1 MEYLWIGV
9 GNSPENRQRIL
20 KQGGKLLSS
29 SISNDAL
36 VAGLDA
42 NGVICDS
49 INCPP
54 VPTYPRYPEK
64 RIVGGTWSRTGM
76 SEDHYIGYWNI
87 QYINKISQ
95 RHSFIS
101 EAKKWAQKHINE
113 KVIVFVYQMH
123 APSMAAA
130 VAVKQTIPDA
140 KIVLIVPDLPQY
152 MDLHMSRVKKIL
164 KDIDWHSIQRMMKR
178 VDRYVLYSK
187 HMATF
192 LRLSEEQYIVMEGS
206 FDPSLVVE
214 DEPKKDSEK
223 ISIMYSGVLD
233 LRYGIHELLDAMN
246 LLDER
251 YELWFTGD
259 GNAVPLIEERAK
271 NDKRIKNFGYLPSRQ
286 DLIKKQKEAT
296 MLISPR
302 STEEE
307 ASKYCFPSKIF
318 EYMVSGNPVISTRIG
333 GIPDEYFDYLIPI
346 EKINA
351 EDIATAIKQVGMM
364 PKNDRK
370 RLGNDGKQFILEN
383 KSNTAQVNRIL
394 KFMGR

>member
-1 MEYLWIGV
+1 
-9 GNSPENRQRIL
+9 
-20 KQGGKLLSS
+20 
-29 SISNDAL
+29 
-36 VAGLDA
+36 
-42 NGVICDS
+42 
-49 INCPP
+49 
-54 VPTYPRYPEK
+54 
-64 RIVGGTWSRTGM
+64 
-76 SEDHYIGYWNI
+76 
-87 QYINKISQ
+87 
-95 RHSFIS
+95 
-101 EAKKWAQKHINE
+101 
-113 KVIVFVYQMH
+113 
-123 APSMAAA
+123 
-130 VAVKQTIPDA
+130 
-140 KIVLIVPDLPQY
+140 
-152 MDLHMSRVKKIL
+152 
-164 KDIDWHSIQRMMKR
+164 
-178 VDRYVLYSK
+178 
-187 HMATF
+187 
-192 LRLSEEQYIVMEGS
+192 MEGS